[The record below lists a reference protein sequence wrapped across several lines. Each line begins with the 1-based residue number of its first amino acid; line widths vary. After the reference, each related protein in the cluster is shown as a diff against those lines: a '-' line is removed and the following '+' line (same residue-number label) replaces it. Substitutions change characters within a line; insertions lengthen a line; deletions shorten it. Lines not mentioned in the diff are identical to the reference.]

1 MAVIKNEGGVVAGLL
16 SLSLSN
22 NTSPV
27 QIAIVAKQKIEP
39 WIWMPAKFRRT
50 SMQLPNQIL
59 RLPWTAPYD
68 DKADINDEDDDGE
81 EEEEEEEEGEQEH
94 PSMLHRQE
102 GDRVIARK
110 DEFSTSDGVSLSS
123 ANSLSF

>member
-1 MAVIKNEGGVVAGLL
+1 MDGSDKNKGGVVVGLL

-22 NTSPV
+22 NTSSV

-39 WIWMPAKFRRT
+39 WIWMPAKFQRT

-81 EEEEEEEEGEQEH
+81 EE
-94 PSMLHRQE
+94 
-102 GDRVIARK
+102 DRGGGCRGGRRAR
-110 DEFSTSDGVSLSS
+110 TSEYVTPTRRRPRDCTQG
-123 ANSLSF
+123 